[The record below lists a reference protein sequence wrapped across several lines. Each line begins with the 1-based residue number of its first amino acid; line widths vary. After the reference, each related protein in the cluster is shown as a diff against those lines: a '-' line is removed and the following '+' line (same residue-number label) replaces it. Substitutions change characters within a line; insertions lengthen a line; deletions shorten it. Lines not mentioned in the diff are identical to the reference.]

1 MKPDTESEN
10 GVGINVGVEYS
21 SGKHPWNSKSST
33 KKKREWEWEEYSQ
46 YSPCI
51 SLAQTGVK
59 SSLSSISLPSTTRLR
74 IKKNSATIS
83 SMPCGCTLLHTTACS
98 AAQARTGR
106 GWTGRGGGLGSTTVS
121 KFWFGCGRICC
132 GHVCVWCRY
141 LVGVRVCVRF
151 SSGMGSSGWPLEPTR
166 ALCLLV
172 VRDCLWPGT
181 SIPHVDCAKRR

>member
-1 MKPDTESEN
+1 MEQK
-10 GVGINVGVEYS
+10 G
-21 SGKHPWNSKSST
+21 NSKSST
-33 KKKREWEWEEYSQ
+33 KKKAGVGVGGILTVL

-51 SLAQTGVK
+51 SLATQTGVK
-59 SSLSSISLPSTTRLR
+59 SSLSFISLPSTTRLR
-74 IKKNSATIS
+74 IKKNSAIIS

-121 KFWFGCGRICC
+121 KFWFGCG
-132 GHVCVWCRY
+132 
-141 LVGVRVCVRF
+141 
-151 SSGMGSSGWPLEPTR
+151 SGWPLELTR